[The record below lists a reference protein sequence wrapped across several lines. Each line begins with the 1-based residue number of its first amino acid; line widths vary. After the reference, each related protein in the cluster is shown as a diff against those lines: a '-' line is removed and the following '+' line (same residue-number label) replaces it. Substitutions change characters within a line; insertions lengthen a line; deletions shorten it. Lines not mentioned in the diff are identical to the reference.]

1 MLGLLRD
8 LLTERRGVNEEMSFN
23 DKTARKPPCG
33 GCKERRVSP
42 NCHDECRAYIEWLNV
57 IRLENEK
64 LREEKRSIM
73 AQESQLRAISV
84 RRRGKG

>member
-1 MLGLLRD
+1 M
-8 LLTERRGVNEEMSFN
+8 NEEMSFN

-33 GCKERRVSP
+33 GCKERRIEP
-42 NCHDECRAYIEWLNV
+42 NCHDDCLRYLEWRDV
-57 IRLENEK
+57 IRRDKEK